1 MSTDK
6 ICKKCKRAL
15 PQTEY
20 YTSAHGWNYV
30 VCKDC
35 CRAYGREQYARKHKS
50 PYKYYYD
57 TKKGCMVDN
66 TGCRPKTYWSK
77 DMLDILKKYY
87 PVTPT
92 QEVADMIGVHR
103 RMCQRKAK
111 ELGFTKDPEY
121 LRHSLSE
128 RQKIGRFRQKLNR
141 AKTTYQKN
149 ETT

>member
-1 MSTDK
+1 MDKK
-6 ICKKCKRAL
+6 ICNKCKRAL
-15 PQTEY
+15 PLTEY

-35 CRAYGREQYARKHKS
+35 CRKYGREQYARKHKS

-57 TKKGCMVDN
+57 PKKGCMVDN
-66 TGCRPKTYWSK
+66 TGYRPKTYWSK

-92 QEVADMIGVHR
+92 QEVADMIGVHKR
-103 RMCQRKAK
+103 TLQRKAK
-111 ELGFTKDPEY
+111 ELGITKDTEY

-128 RQKIGRFRQKLNR
+128 RQKTGLLRQKLNR
-141 AKTTYQKN
+141 AKQYTDIPK
-149 ETT
+149 